1 MKSKNR
7 DLLIKSILVI
17 IVIVIVNFIWQ
28 KNYDSLEKRY
38 VIGEVKRIVPARG
51 QDPKVEFVFD
61 IYGEK
66 ITRNS
71 PRSVYKPKSG
81 EKYIVE
87 VPIKDNNKS
96 KILLD
101 HPVPNTIRSPWEGW
115 EKIPEFLKM
124 K

>member
-1 MKSKNR
+1 MKSKSR

-38 VIGEVKRIVPARG
+38 VIGTVKRVVPARG
-51 QDPKVEFVFD
+51 QDPKVEFVFNV
-61 IYGEK
+61 YGEK
-66 ITRNS
+66 FTRNT

-81 EKYIVE
+81 EKCIVE
-87 VPIKDNNKS
+87 VPIKDIKKS

-101 HPVPNTIRSPWEGW
+101 HPVPDSIKSPWEGW
-115 EKIPEFLKM
+115 EEIPEFWK
-124 K
+124 